1 MCTHSSISTSTV
13 LYTFNA
19 MQCEYWSTR
28 TKIKGSKSHPFI
40 ASQWTKKGLGLVC
53 DFPHWCQEI
62 WQHEFLHLSS
72 VMHAMLWTQVILK
85 NNC

>member
-53 DFPHWCQEI
+53 DFPHWCQCFDAVG
-62 WQHEFLHLSS
+62 WAAGRASGL
-72 VMHAMLWTQVILK
+72 
-85 NNC
+85 

>member
-28 TKIKGSKSHPFI
+28 NKIKGSKSHPFT

-53 DFPHWCQEI
+53 DFPHWCQVRNLATRI
-62 WQHEFLHLSS
+62 FALILSDACNALDS
-72 VMHAMLWTQVILK
+72 GYPEK
-85 NNC
+85 